1 MTDWSSGIET
11 RNYSIRRVTDS
22 HNLAGLLVMTL
33 VLSVLAGVLIMYAW
47 QRSQIVELGY
57 QSQRLM
63 ELEQNLL
70 RVERTLMLEAETL
83 KDPARIDSDRQE
95 RPGDEPIAPAPDDPW
110 GPSRTSIG
118 TGHPSWLWPKRPGP
132 ATTQCAW
139 RQPTS
144 SPLPSG
150 MTEL

>member
-22 HNLAGLLVMTL
+22 SNLAGLLVMTL

-57 QSQRLM
+57 QSQQLM

-70 RVERTLMLEAETL
+70 RVEKTLLLEAETL
-83 KDPARIDSDRQE
+83 KDPARIDRIARNALGMNPM
-95 RPGDEPIAPAPDDPW
+95 RPHQMIPAAQAEIDWNGSPELALAETP
-110 GPSRTSIG
+110 G
-118 TGHPSWLWPKRPGP
+118 TGNNPERVA
-132 ATTQCAW
+132 ATH
-139 RQPTS
+139 
-144 SPLPSG
+144 
-150 MTEL
+150 

>member
-70 RVERTLMLEAETL
+70 RVEKTLMLEAETL
-83 KDPARIDSDRQE
+83 KDPARIDRIARKVLGMNPLRPHQMIPGAQSDIDWNGSPE
-95 RPGDEPIAPAPDDPW
+95 LALAETP
-110 GPSRTSIG
+110 G
-118 TGHPSWLWPKRPGP
+118 TGNNPVRVA
-132 ATTQCAW
+132 ATH
-139 RQPTS
+139 
-144 SPLPSG
+144 
-150 MTEL
+150 